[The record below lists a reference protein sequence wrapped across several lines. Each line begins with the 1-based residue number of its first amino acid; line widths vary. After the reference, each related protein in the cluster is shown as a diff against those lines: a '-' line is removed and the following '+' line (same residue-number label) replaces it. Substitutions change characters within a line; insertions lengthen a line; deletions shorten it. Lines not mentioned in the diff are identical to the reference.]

1 MSEDEKFASKDG
13 LEKWLKSRRVDE
25 RKAAAAAAMLFPVG
39 YDEPASLIG
48 ISSDASRRAGLSDP
62 PAQTLNTKLEKK
74 QYQQRDDENDS
85 ILGKGV
91 YEKLTKAMCF
101 FRDEDR
107 KPI

>member
-25 RKAAAAAAMLFPVG
+25 RKAAAAMLFPVG

-48 ISSDASRRAGLSDP
+48 ISSDALRRAGLSDP